1 MDRRYGEGRR
11 SDVRGRRIGA
21 RAAAVAMPCPGQAYG
36 APAVVEAR
44 RARSGASGRTSISRG
59 DAEPV
64 YYLKITLRTARF
76 AEHRNATVSRD
87 GFESRR
93 VAQHRT
99 SGRVYREKN
108 IDG

>member
-1 MDRRYGEGRR
+1 MGKAVDRMCVGGE
-11 SDVRGRRIGA
+11 SA
-21 RAAAVAMPCPGQAYG
+21 NMPAVAMPCSRRADG
-36 APAVVEAR
+36 APAV
-44 RARSGASGRTSISRG
+44 ASKPGGRGPAQAGRTSISRG

-87 GFESRR
+87 RLESRR